1 MSSGSHQGSP
11 KPLAGAPRWQ
21 PLVFM
26 PHGFLSPQP
35 PHPGLQLQSS
45 PSLPQRPIQ
54 QSPSRP
60 PEGCPCHRQ
69 PRLQRPARLS
79 TAGAA
84 QTCWLLVQGTKLI
97 RPSVEHLGECVYH
110 GLCVPTWAPGWG
122 PGGAWVT
129 FTDCKDHSSGSHHHH
144 CCWAGETT
152 AQPGSNMLKLPGRVR
167 G

>member
-1 MSSGSHQGSP
+1 MSQG
-11 KPLAGAPRWQ
+11 A
-21 PLVFM
+21 
-26 PHGFLSPQP
+26 LSPQP
-35 PHPGLQLQSS
+35 PRPGLQLQSS
-45 PSLPQRPIQ
+45 PSLPQGPIQ

-60 PEGCPCHRQ
+60 PEGCPHHRQ

-110 GLCVPTWAPGWG
+110 GLRVPTWAPGWG
-122 PGGAWVT
+122 PGGWGSLLQTLKTLPA
-129 FTDCKDHSSGSHHHH
+129 DHIS
-144 CCWAGETT
+144 TT
-152 AQPGSNMLKLPGRVR
+152 AAGLERPQPSQGQTCSNCQG